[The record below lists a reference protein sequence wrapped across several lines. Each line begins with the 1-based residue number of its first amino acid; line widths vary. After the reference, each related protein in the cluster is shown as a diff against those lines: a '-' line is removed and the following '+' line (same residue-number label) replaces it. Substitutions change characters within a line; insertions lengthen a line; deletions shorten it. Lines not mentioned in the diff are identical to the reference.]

1 MLTNLM
7 ICLLGSHHYSD
18 QSCPVG
24 YVCPQGS
31 SEPVPCPPGS
41 YGNRTGAES
50 LEECHKCPP
59 GTFNHLY
66 AQRACFPC
74 GSSSTSDAGQTV
86 FCQAFGDIHT
96 EHVFDSK
103 SQDPG

>member
-24 YVCPQGS
+24 YICPQGS

-41 YGNRTGAES
+41 YGNHTSAES

-86 FCQAFGDIHT
+86 L
-96 EHVFDSK
+96 
-103 SQDPG
+103 